1 MQTKNEKIFIYEK
14 IKKSGAKWCRFKKKY
29 YLCSAD
35 LKSPVNMSL
44 FSGSIEVRLDV
55 KGRLFIPAPY
65 RRILTEMQA
74 DKLYLRSEPGLDCLT
89 VFPAAV
95 WRERL
100 DSLTGQLDDWNADDL
115 ALLIQLNGEAEEVQL
130 DGQGRLLLTKKHL
143 QAIGSTGQEL
153 LIIGLMNRFTIW
165 DKKVYEN
172 FRLSSKDLS
181 RAIAERLAQNKN
193 K

>member
-1 MQTKNEKIFIYEK
+1 
-14 IKKSGAKWCRFKKKY
+14 
-29 YLCSAD
+29 
-35 LKSPVNMSL
+35 MSL